1 MLLCAYQ
8 YIAHHLSTS
17 LALALPTSQN
27 YLRYMTTCCVFTTV
41 LAFRKGE
48 KSLFNVI
55 KTRGYRYILIG
66 LVDLEANTLVGM
78 SHQFSS
84 LINIQVSY
92 SSHPLSTSRWILIF
106 VLISVPRLRFT
117 ASVNHP

>member
-1 MLLCAYQ
+1 MSIQFFYSRTLWRTILLGQLLSMLLCAYQ
-8 YIAHHLSTS
+8 YISHHLSTT
-17 LALALPTSQN
+17 LDLKIPTSQN
-27 YLRYMTTCCVFTTV
+27 YLRYMTTCCVFTTM
-41 LAFRKGE
+41 LAFRRGE

-84 LINIQVSY
+84 LINIQV
-92 SSHPLSTSRWILIF
+92 
-106 VLISVPRLRFT
+106 
-117 ASVNHP
+117 NC